1 MQAYIFSDV
10 QITLILLGVKGVP
23 LLGVYN
29 QNTEGENCEFQA
41 RQKKIS
47 QTVSNTAKFTVN
59 STINNTKS
67 HAFDMLQIFS
77 LISRQER
84 HLDSLVYT
92 QNIFHIV
99 ETKL

>member
-41 RQKKIS
+41 RHKK
-47 QTVSNTAKFTVN
+47 NLANGK
-59 STINNTKS
+59 
-67 HAFDMLQIFS
+67 
-77 LISRQER
+77 
-84 HLDSLVYT
+84 
-92 QNIFHIV
+92 
-99 ETKL
+99 